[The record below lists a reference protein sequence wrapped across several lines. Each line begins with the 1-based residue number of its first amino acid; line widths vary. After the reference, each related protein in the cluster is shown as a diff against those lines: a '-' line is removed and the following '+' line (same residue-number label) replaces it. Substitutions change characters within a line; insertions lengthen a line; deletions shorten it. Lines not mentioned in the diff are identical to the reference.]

1 MSSHKGNTYQAPP
14 FTLARQKSSTN
25 DSQGLLPEFSL
36 SSSAPTSEDWTR
48 EECAWIQLYHELN
61 YTLAASPSA
70 PLVVTHAAGP
80 YADFRE
86 YFSEQSLGPPGTLAT
101 NPKRTLKEFAAMRN
115 HLVPGTLWR
124 VAQEMKARIHDPVH
138 VSTAGFK
145 IKPATLVAYE
155 EVRNELGLY
164 ADISRP
170 ECHSLLWDFLTS
182 ELSGYYSGTE
192 ELPAGSPTPSSIDDG
207 RVPRGEEGS
216 TGSDAVMAVETQ
228 AIPEAIKPS
237 AHKAGEQ
244 SINAPRANET
254 GLTAEP
260 TKKPSRKKISDPSED
275 VQIPPAKRT
284 KTAKSATKDAAVT
297 TQPPPQETLTKKKQN
312 IHWSLEERNTM
323 YRCINKYCEKNGVNT
338 FSITAVVDQCTAD
351 IQKFCA
357 DEPHAQAMNLKDL
370 INRKL
375 HHFVHLQT
383 PMYKDHAMKDL
394 VKSAADVKQALE
406 NGQTVSKDVQYPKNF
421 LPMDLN

>member
-36 SSSAPTSEDWTR
+36 SS
-48 EECAWIQLYHELN
+48 
-61 YTLAASPSA
+61 A

-101 NPKRTLKEFAAMRN
+101 NSKRTLKEFAAMRN

-155 EVRNELGLY
+155 EVLNELGLY

-207 RVPRGEEGS
+207 RVPRREESS

-260 TKKPSRKKISDPSED
+260 TKKPS
-275 VQIPPAKRT
+275 QKR
-284 KTAKSATKDAAVT
+284 S
-297 TQPPPQETLTKKKQN
+297 LTHQ
-312 IHWSLEERNTM
+312 RM
-323 YRCINKYCEKNGVNT
+323 YRFPQRSARK
-338 FSITAVVDQCTAD
+338 Q
-351 IQKFCA
+351 Q
-357 DEPHAQAMNLKDL
+357 
-370 INRKL
+370 NR
-375 HHFVHLQT
+375 QRRT
-383 PMYKDHAMKDL
+383 
-394 VKSAADVKQALE
+394 QR
-406 NGQTVSKDVQYPKNF
+406 
-421 LPMDLN
+421 